1 MLSGSRLTKRGLHP
15 TQEKQSAQAVLRFI
29 RSIPGGSLFGAD
41 ITIRKVVRP
50 MLWDATRPTLYA
62 STEPRI
68 TRPCRG
74 LTAVRRSR
82 CVHLRIVYTTTVIK
96 QSHTERGSWL
106 WPLPLGGG
114 CETSQKRSPF
124 APLRRS
130 LIIDILVKCPS
141 FSNAK
146 SSVSTGTT
154 VHWDLT
160 HVARSCGRG
169 AEARGRPECA

>member
-1 MLSGSRLTKRGLHP
+1 M
-15 TQEKQSAQAVLRFI
+15 
-29 RSIPGGSLFGAD
+29 
-41 ITIRKVVRP
+41 
-50 MLWDATRPTLYA
+50 
-62 STEPRI
+62 
-68 TRPCRG
+68 
-74 LTAVRRSR
+74 RRSR
-82 CVHLRIVYTTTVIK
+82 CVHLGIVYTTTVIK
-96 QSHTERGSWL
+96 RKPHQERKLAVGL
-106 WPLPLGGG
+106 FPLGVVVV
-114 CETSQKRSPF
+114 TSQKRSPF

-160 HVARSCGRG
+160 HVARSCDRG